1 MKNILEHLEET
12 VLKYPS
18 KIALADENRQG
29 QVEPVYGGR
38 LQRCGRSFGCFCIY
52 AEQHTLVQSTLTA
65 F

>member
-1 MKNILEHLEET
+1 M
-12 VLKYPS
+12 
-18 KIALADENRQG
+18 ADENRQG

-38 LQRCGRSFGCFCIY
+38 LQRCGRPFGCFYVY